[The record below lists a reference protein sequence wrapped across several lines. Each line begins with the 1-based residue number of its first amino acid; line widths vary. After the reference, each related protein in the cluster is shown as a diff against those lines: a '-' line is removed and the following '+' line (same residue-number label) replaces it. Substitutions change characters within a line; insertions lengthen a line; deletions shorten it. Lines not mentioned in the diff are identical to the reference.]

1 MKRTLQEREGHCISG
16 KCEQAASQL
25 DSTITGMLLQPD
37 GWLHGSRPHEVDVLC
52 DESRIKKEL
61 GRQCA
66 SRVCLKTWK
75 ASGAGMEH
83 RLATGQRFTTVGCTL
98 IVMRT
103 RDKISVWV

>member
-1 MKRTLQEREGHCISG
+1 
-16 KCEQAASQL
+16 
-25 DSTITGMLLQPD
+25 MLLQPD

-61 GRQCA
+61 ERQCQQ
-66 SRVCLKTWK
+66 VCLKAWE

-83 RLATGQRFTTVGCTL
+83 RLVTGQRFTTVGSTQ

-103 RDKISVWV
+103 RDKMSVWG